1 MNNRRVILIVMDS
14 VGIGEMPD
22 ADEYGDAGASTLG
35 HIAERVPTLSLPN
48 PLPSRSCVY
57 RGRKYKL

>member
-35 HIAERVPTLSLPN
+35 HIAERVPTLSLPISAVSV
-48 PLPSRSCVY
+48 LR
-57 RGRKYKL
+57 L